1 MKEPLRTRY
10 VPGYDLF
17 KLTVAVI
24 LTIIL
29 IILLL
34 RDRDARFASLGI
46 TPAATMES
54 IPVLTP
60 TSRAAPTQMVA
71 LPTKVPEGGEPTPA
85 PIVEPTSAAVVE
97 PTPQPSPTN
106 MPSDG
111 GAAELQPASDVLEC
125 PSKPTRIRVGSA
137 VRVASWLY
145 FRAAPGLGKPILLT
159 NKPGTEM
166 DVIGGPLC
174 TQFDDEP
181 PKAYLWWNLRMKN
194 GREGWSAEA
203 PLNSPGY
210 FLEPLP

>member
-24 LTIIL
+24 LAIIL

-46 TPAATMES
+46 TPAATTES

-60 TSRAAPTQMVA
+60 TTAITPLPGTEIAPP
-71 LPTKVPEGGEPTPA
+71 PTTAPEPTEPTPA
-85 PIVEPTSAAVVE
+85 PVVK
-97 PTPQPSPTN
+97 PTPEPSPTAA
-106 MPSDG
+106 PSG
-111 GAAELQPASDVLEC
+111 GESAEPQPASDPNEC
-125 PSKPTRIRVGSA
+125 PSKPARIRVGSA
-137 VRVASWLY
+137 VRVVSWLY
-145 FRAAPGLGKPILLT
+145 FRAAPGLGKTILLT

-166 DVIGGPLC
+166 DVIGGPVC
-174 TQFDDEP
+174 TQFGGDP
-181 PKAYLWWNLRMKN
+181 PKAYLWWNLRMKD

>member
-34 RDRDARFASLGI
+34 RDRDARFASLVI

-54 IPVLTP
+54 IPALTP
-60 TSRAAPTQMVA
+60 TAGSAPTEAAPP
-71 LPTKVPEGGEPTPA
+71 PTTVPESVEPTPA
-85 PIVEPTSAAVVE
+85 AVVKPTPEPSPTEAPSGGEPAASEPTSD
-97 PTPQPSPTN
+97 PS
-106 MPSDG
+106 
-111 GAAELQPASDVLEC
+111 EC

-137 VRVASWLY
+137 VRVVSWLY
-145 FRAAPGLGKPILLT
+145 FRAAPGLGKTILLT

-166 DVIGGPLC
+166 GVIGGPVC
-174 TQFDDEP
+174 TPFGGDP
-181 PKAYLWWNLRMKN
+181 PKAYLWWNLRMKD

>member
-34 RDRDARFASLGI
+34 RDRDARFASLEI
-46 TPAATMES
+46 TPAATVES
-54 IPVLTP
+54 TP
-60 TSRAAPTQMVA
+60 TPTPETGIVPPPTTEIAPS
-71 LPTKVPEGGEPTPA
+71 PTTPSEPTEPTPT
-85 PIVEPTSAAVVE
+85 PVVK
-97 PTPQPSPTN
+97 PTPEPSPTEA
-106 MPSDG
+106 PTEGES
-111 GAAELQPASDVLEC
+111 AEPQPASDPSEC
-125 PSKPTRIRVGSA
+125 PSKPTHIRVGSA

-145 FRAAPGLGKPILLT
+145 FRAAPGLGKTILLT

-166 DVIGGPLC
+166 DVIGGPVC
-174 TQFDDEP
+174 TQFGGDP
-181 PKAYLWWNLRMKN
+181 PKAYLWWNLRMKD